1 MWNVDFSLK
10 NNSGKEMAG
19 TKPRKE
25 KQVKAGKRTV
35 DAEDTMVEL
44 GGECVTIQQILT
56 GKGCA
61 IPS

>member
-1 MWNVDFSLK
+1 
-10 NNSGKEMAG
+10 MAG

-35 DAEDTMVEL
+35 DAEDAMVEL

-56 GKGCA
+56 GKGFA